1 MITQQLKPE
10 KFRNYEVGA
19 KWDLRRNLILTTA
32 FYRQDRTNTRATDP
46 NDPTRIIQTGS
57 QRTNGFE
64 VGVNGN
70 ITSAWS
76 IAGGYAYQDA
86 FINSATGSAPA
97 GARVAQVPRHTF
109 SLWNKYQIIPKLGI
123 GLGIIH
129 RSDMFAAIDDKV
141 TLPGYT
147 KVDASVFVPLSEKL
161 RLQAH
166 FENLLNT
173 KFFLNADGNNN
184 ISPGSPRCVRVG
196 LIARF

>member
-46 NDPTRIIQTGS
+46 NDPTKIIQTGS

-70 ITSAWS
+70 LTSAWS

-86 FINSATGSAPA
+86 FINSATAAAPA

-109 SLWNKYQIIPKLGI
+109 
-123 GLGIIH
+123 
-129 RSDMFAAIDDKV
+129 
-141 TLPGYT
+141 
-147 KVDASVFVPLSEKL
+147 
-161 RLQAH
+161 
-166 FENLLNT
+166 
-173 KFFLNADGNNN
+173 
-184 ISPGSPRCVRVG
+184 
-196 LIARF
+196 